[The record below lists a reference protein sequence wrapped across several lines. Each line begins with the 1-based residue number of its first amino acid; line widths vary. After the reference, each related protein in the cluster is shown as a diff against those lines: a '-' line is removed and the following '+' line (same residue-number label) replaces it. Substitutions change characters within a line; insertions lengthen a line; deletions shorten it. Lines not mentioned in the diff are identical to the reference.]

1 MTTIYLARAALVTAG
16 ALLAA
21 NPAPA
26 LADAYPS
33 KPIRIV
39 VPSSPGG
46 SADAIIRIV
55 GERLGAALGQPV
67 VIENK
72 GGGGGNIAT
81 VNVAKAPADGYT
93 VLMTG
98 NNHTLNVSLF
108 ANPPYRLDE
117 FVPVIELT
125 RGPSVFV
132 SAAAA
137 PGSPIRTL
145 PELVARARAQPGKLT
160 YGSPGVGLPSHV
172 AMEMFAQAAGIRL
185 AHAPYKGAGPSLT
198 DVMGGQIPLVTAT
211 LAAAMPHFKAGRIV
225 PLAVTSEQRW
235 PGLPDVPT
243 VAESGYPGY
252 AHMTWLGL
260 LVPKGTPTAVVARL
274 NAETAKVLAEPQIRA
289 RLDALGTTAVGGS
302 AQAFGKMLADEAT
315 AARDLVR
322 SAGLRAGR

>member
-16 ALLAA
+16 ALLAT

-55 GERLGAALGQPV
+55 GARLGAALGQPV

-98 NNHTLNVSLF
+98 NNHTLNLSLF

-132 SAAAA
+132 SADAA

-252 AHMTWLGL
+252 AHMTWL
-260 LVPKGTPTAVVARL
+260 
-274 NAETAKVLAEPQIRA
+274 
-289 RLDALGTTAVGGS
+289 DALGTTAVGGS
-302 AQAFGKMLADEAT
+302 AQAFGKMLADEAA

>member
-211 LAAAMPHFKAGRIV
+211 LAAAMPHFKGGRIV

-274 NAETAKVLAEPQIRA
+274 NAETAKVLAEPQIRT